1 MYYYSW
7 YECARERA
15 WKKYGGRFHYI
26 TQNKRVYPKKGLLGY
41 KVLID
46 GYNNTFEVPPEQ
58 LRNIRSGSTLK
69 PDHYICYSDEEREKI
84 IKMKAY
90 IKQTALDDRKRAKQ
104 IAAANL
110 QSRRPP
116 ALLPLSSID
125 QKQSTLSSDG
135 IFTSS
140 DVSTNFKR
148 AHTTVPDIK
157 ASRTMLDID
166 NSSMNNIS
174 SSTLASAP
182 SGRKRSETKRLSRT
196 AWKSFPTTNEEDKHI
211 LPIITSP
218 VSIHSGLTNRVEA
231 VVNANKNDPQTMVTS
246 ADAFT
251 YLSTRKNLKDEKQ
264 QAAKRQA
271 LLTEIKESVDKQFQD
286 EPVKV
291 ENSLPAPP
299 SHRRSMDVEV
309 YIPLPDRPMPQRSS
323 PIKSRLDL
331 DIHHATVKPYER
343 YASATTR
350 STAVQCLQEA
360 AFFKGKS
367 WLKQVEISK
376 EMVKHHAKR
385 RIRRAAGE
393 TSHKPILLPL
403 RANAN

>member
-1 MYYYSW
+1 
-7 YECARERA
+7 
-15 WKKYGGRFHYI
+15 
-26 TQNKRVYPKKGLLGY
+26 
-41 KVLID
+41 
-46 GYNNTFEVPPEQ
+46 
-58 LRNIRSGSTLK
+58 
-69 PDHYICYSDEEREKI
+69 
-84 IKMKAY
+84 MKAY

-116 ALLPLSSID
+116 ALSQLASID

-135 IFTSS
+135 IFTSV
-140 DVSTNFKR
+140 DDSTANFKR
-148 AHTTVPDIK
+148 AHTTVPDMK
-157 ASRTMLDID
+157 ASRTMLDIE
-166 NSSMNNIS
+166 NSLMNNIS

-182 SGRKRSETKRLSRT
+182 SGRKRSETKRLSKT

-218 VSIHSGLTNRVEA
+218 LSIHSGLTTRVEA
-231 VVNANKNDPQTMVTS
+231 VVNANKNEPQTIVTS

-251 YLSTRKNLKDEKQ
+251 YLATRKNLKDEKQ
-264 QAAKRQA
+264 QTEKRRA
-271 LLTEIKESVDKQFQD
+271 LLTEIKETVDKQFQD
-286 EPVKV
+286 EPVKAADPV
-291 ENSLPAPP
+291 PAPP
-299 SHRRSMDVEV
+299 SHRRSMDVEA

-323 PIKSRLDL
+323 PIKSHLDL
-331 DIHHATVKPYER
+331 DIHNATVKPYER

-385 RIRRAAGE
+385 RIRRAGGE
-393 TSHKPILLPL
+393 TNRKPILLPL
-403 RANAN
+403 RTNVN